1 MQNKPFH
8 LDKVAI
14 RMVKEPPL
22 YSEVPI
28 NNPQDAIKLMADT
41 LSDYDREVF
50 AIINFRPDLK
60 PINVNFVSMGALDQS
75 LVHPREAIKSMVLSN
90 VASVMLVHNH
100 TTGAVHPSR
109 EDVAVT
115 DRMSKLCNMLGIKL
129 LDHVIVGPGNDYYS
143 FNERGVL
150 PVPSLK
156 LETNIDQLEFGGMK
170 VAETATMEKQ
180 NVREVSF
187 VVAECSEFHNLGEF
201 HENVGSVKDAL
212 VLFEQ
217 IPPERM
223 HALPTIGIRV
233 TDTNHPEIFTEIDII
248 RGNTIDMDMLSYV
261 PEIASNKTA
270 QFAIAE
276 MIHAMPKAEIIGTV
290 PEEIQKKV
298 SVIEAKEKQAEQMK
312 AITDKLE
319 QGVAEVFSSDKY
331 KQFLDT
337 MAKFPRY
344 SVNNNIL
351 IMMQK
356 PDAQMCQSFTGWK
369 EMGRFVKKGEKGIKI
384 LAPAPYTIQREQNKL
399 DDRGNPMMDK
409 DGEPIMESVE
419 IKVNAFKVVS
429 TFDVSQTD
437 GKELPSLGVDELTG
451 GVDGYGTFLE
461 ALKEVCPVPITFENI
476 EGGAKGFYSQTEK
489 RIAIQEGMSEAQT
502 VKTTIHEMAH
512 QKLHAIENNGPK
524 QLRNSK
530 EVEAESV
537 AYTVCQHYGIDTSD
551 YSFSYVAGWSE
562 GKEMPELKAS
572 LDTIRKAA
580 SEMITAIDEKMEIL
594 IQEKQ
599 KDVFFASDV
608 TNLKGM
614 DYQYSEGSCEAEYRF
629 SCEVKGEPTVLT
641 YTLSHHDDGQGF
653 VMHTDKNDIW
663 ETMSEP
669 ELRKLEEKVS
679 QVAESYHW
687 ERRIDA
693 IKEPTEVEV
702 VKAGLLEQGTTRIG
716 EENRMKLREAL
727 EAKEKAILA
736 PKPEKEKERPKEKAT
751 KKTSVKTKLQE
762 GKEKVAKTPAKKTKA
777 KEERV

>member
-1 MQNKPFH
+1 MMDSRPFH

-22 YSEVPI
+22 FSEVPI
-28 NNPQDAIKLMADT
+28 NSPQAAVKMMADT
-41 LSDYDREVF
+41 LKDYDREVF

-90 VASVMLVHNH
+90 AASVMMVHNH
-100 TTGAVHPSR
+100 TTGAVFPSKD
-109 EDVAVT
+109 DVAVT
-115 DRMSKLCNMLGIKL
+115 DRMAQLCSMLGIKL

-143 FNERGVL
+143 FQEKGIL
-150 PVPSLK
+150 PVPNLK
-156 LETNIDQLEFGGMK
+156 YETNIEQLEFGGMK

-180 NVREVSF
+180 SVKEVSF
-187 VVAECSEFHNLGEF
+187 VVAECSEFHNMGEL
-201 HENVGSVKDAL
+201 HENVGTVKEAIA
-212 VLFEQ
+212 LFEQ

-223 HALPTIGIRV
+223 HGIPAIGIRV
-233 TDTNHPEIFTEIDII
+233 TDTDNPELFTEIDIV
-248 RGNTIDMDMLSYV
+248 RGKTIDVDMLSYV
-261 PEIASNKTA
+261 PEIANNKAA

-276 MIHAMPKAEIIGTV
+276 MIHAMPKAEIIGV
-290 PEEIQKKV
+290 LPEEIQKKV
-298 SVIEAKEKQAEQMK
+298 GVIESREKQAEQFK
-312 AITDKLE
+312 EITDKLE
-319 QGVAEVFSSDKY
+319 QGVSDVFSSDNY

-384 LAPAPYTIQREQNKL
+384 LAPAPYTIQREQTKL
-399 DDRGNPMMDK
+399 DDRGNPMLDK

-429 TFDVSQTD
+429 TFDVSQTE
-437 GKELPSLGVDELTG
+437 GKELPTLGVDELTG
-451 GVDGYGTFLE
+451 GVDGYGTFME
-461 ALKEVCPVPITFENI
+461 ALKEVCPVPMTFENI

-502 VKTTIHEMAH
+502 VKTAIHEMAH

-524 QLRNSK
+524 QTRGSK

-572 LDTIRKAA
+572 LDTIRRAA
-580 SEMITAIDEKMEIL
+580 SEMITAIDEKVEEL
-594 IQEKQ
+594 VTQKTQEQIAEVPESAKPDIVDR
-599 KDVFFASDV
+599 KEEMAEL
-608 TNLKGM
+608 LK
-614 DYQYSEGSCEAEYRF
+614 A
-629 SCEVKGEPTVLT
+629 TV
-641 YTLSHHDDGQGF
+641 
-653 VMHTDKNDIW
+653 
-663 ETMSEP
+663 
-669 ELRKLEEKVS
+669 EKVS
-679 QVAESYHW
+679 A
-687 ERRIDA
+687 DTK
-693 IKEPTEVEV
+693 KEDKTV
-702 VKAGLLEQGTTRIG
+702 G
-716 EENRMKLREAL
+716 EL
-727 EAKEKAILA
+727 
-736 PKPEKEKERPKEKAT
+736 KPEKRTVEKKVPSKKKSVKKQIAEKKEKSEKTAKT
-751 KKTSVKTKLQE
+751 KKTETKDLGE
-762 GKEKVAKTPAKKTKA
+762 AI
-777 KEERV
+777 

>member
-1 MQNKPFH
+1 MDSRPFH

-22 YSEVPI
+22 FSEVPI
-28 NNPQDAIKLMADT
+28 NSPQAAVKMMADT
-41 LSDYDREVF
+41 LKDYDREVF

-90 VASVMLVHNH
+90 AASVMMVHNH
-100 TTGAVHPSR
+100 TTGAVFPSKD
-109 EDVAVT
+109 DVAVT
-115 DRMSKLCNMLGIKL
+115 DRMAQLCSMLGIKL

-143 FNERGVL
+143 FQEKGIL
-150 PVPSLK
+150 PVPNLK
-156 LETNIDQLEFGGMK
+156 YETNIEQLEFGGMK

-180 NVREVSF
+180 SVKEVSF
-187 VVAECSEFHNLGEF
+187 VVAECSEFHNMGEL
-201 HENVGSVKDAL
+201 HENVGTVKEAIA
-212 VLFEQ
+212 LFEQ

-223 HALPTIGIRV
+223 HGIPAIGIRV
-233 TDTNHPEIFTEIDII
+233 TDTDNPELFTEIDIV
-248 RGNTIDMDMLSYV
+248 RGKTIDVDMLSYV
-261 PEIASNKTA
+261 PEIANNKAA

-276 MIHAMPKAEIIGTV
+276 MIHAMPKAEIIGV
-290 PEEIQKKV
+290 LPEEIQKKV
-298 SVIEAKEKQAEQMK
+298 GVIESREKQAEQFK
-312 AITDKLE
+312 EITDKLE
-319 QGVAEVFSSDKY
+319 QGVSDVFSSDNY

-384 LAPAPYTIQREQNKL
+384 LAPAPYTIQREQTKL
-399 DDRGNPMMDK
+399 DDRGNPMLDK

-429 TFDVSQTD
+429 TFDVSQTE
-437 GKELPSLGVDELTG
+437 GKELPTLGVDELTG
-451 GVDGYGTFLE
+451 GVDGYGIFME
-461 ALKEVCPVPITFENI
+461 ALKEVCPVPMTFENI

-502 VKTTIHEMAH
+502 VKTAIHEMAH

-524 QLRNSK
+524 QTRGSK

-572 LDTIRKAA
+572 LDTIRRAA
-580 SEMITAIDEKMEIL
+580 SEMITAIDEKVEEL
-594 IQEKQ
+594 VTQKTQEQIAEVPESAKPDIVDR
-599 KDVFFASDV
+599 KEEMAEL
-608 TNLKGM
+608 LK
-614 DYQYSEGSCEAEYRF
+614 A
-629 SCEVKGEPTVLT
+629 TV
-641 YTLSHHDDGQGF
+641 
-653 VMHTDKNDIW
+653 
-663 ETMSEP
+663 
-669 ELRKLEEKVS
+669 EKVS
-679 QVAESYHW
+679 A
-687 ERRIDA
+687 DTK
-693 IKEPTEVEV
+693 KEDKTV
-702 VKAGLLEQGTTRIG
+702 G
-716 EENRMKLREAL
+716 EL
-727 EAKEKAILA
+727 
-736 PKPEKEKERPKEKAT
+736 KPEKRTVEKKVPSKKKSVKKQIAEKKEKSEKTAKT
-751 KKTSVKTKLQE
+751 KKTETKDLGE
-762 GKEKVAKTPAKKTKA
+762 AI
-777 KEERV
+777 

>member
-1 MQNKPFH
+1 MDSRPFH

-22 YSEVPI
+22 FSEVPI
-28 NNPQDAIKLMADT
+28 NSPQAAVKMMADT
-41 LSDYDREVF
+41 LKDYDREVF

-90 VASVMLVHNH
+90 AASVMMVHNH
-100 TTGAVHPSR
+100 TTGAVFPSKD
-109 EDVAVT
+109 DVAVT
-115 DRMSKLCNMLGIKL
+115 DRMAQLCSMLGLKL

-143 FNERGVL
+143 FQEKGIL
-150 PVPSLK
+150 PVPNLK
-156 LETNIDQLEFGGMK
+156 YETNIEQLEFGGMK

-180 NVREVSF
+180 SVKEVSF
-187 VVAECSEFHNLGEF
+187 VVAECSEFHNMGEL
-201 HENVGSVKDAL
+201 HENVGTVKEAIA
-212 VLFEQ
+212 LFEQ

-223 HALPTIGIRV
+223 HGIPAIGIRV
-233 TDTNHPEIFTEIDII
+233 TDTDNPELFTEIDIV
-248 RGNTIDMDMLSYV
+248 RGKTIDVDMLSYV
-261 PEIASNKTA
+261 PEIANNKAA

-276 MIHAMPKAEIIGTV
+276 MIHAMPEAEIIGV
-290 PEEIQKKV
+290 LPEEIQKKV
-298 SVIEAKEKQAEQMK
+298 GVIESREKQAEQLK
-312 AITDKLE
+312 EITDKLE
-319 QGVAEVFSSDKY
+319 QGVSDVFSSDNY

-384 LAPAPYTIQREQNKL
+384 LAPAPYTIQREQTKL
-399 DDRGNPMMDK
+399 DDRGNPMLDK

-429 TFDVSQTD
+429 TFDVSQTE
-437 GKELPSLGVDELTG
+437 GKELPTLGVDELTG

-461 ALKEVCPVPITFENI
+461 ALKEVCPVPMTFENI

-502 VKTTIHEMAH
+502 VKTAIHEMAH

-524 QLRNSK
+524 QTRGSK

-572 LDTIRKAA
+572 LDTIRRAA
-580 SEMITAIDEKMEIL
+580 SEMITAIDEKVEEL
-594 IQEKQ
+594 VAQKTQEQIAAVPESAK
-599 KDVFFASDV
+599 SDTV
-608 TNLKGM
+608 DRKEELAELLKATVAKVSA
-614 DYQYSEGSCEAEYRF
+614 DTKKEDKT
-629 SCEVKGEPTVLT
+629 VGEL
-641 YTLSHHDDGQGF
+641 
-653 VMHTDKNDIW
+653 
-663 ETMSEP
+663 
-669 ELRKLEEKVS
+669 KLEKKTVEKKVPS
-679 QVAESYHW
+679 KKKSVKKQIAE
-687 ERRIDA
+687 
-693 IKEPTEVEV
+693 K
-702 VKAGLLEQGTTRIG
+702 
-716 EENRMKLREAL
+716 
-727 EAKEKAILA
+727 KEKS
-736 PKPEKEKERPKEKAT
+736 EKTAKT
-751 KKTSVKTKLQE
+751 KKTETKDLGE
-762 GKEKVAKTPAKKTKA
+762 AI
-777 KEERV
+777 

>member
-1 MQNKPFH
+1 MDSRPFH

-22 YSEVPI
+22 FSEVPI
-28 NNPQDAIKLMADT
+28 NSPQAAVKMMADT
-41 LSDYDREVF
+41 LKDYDREVF

-90 VASVMLVHNH
+90 AASVMMVHNH
-100 TTGAVHPSR
+100 TTGAVFPSKD
-109 EDVAVT
+109 DVAVT
-115 DRMSKLCNMLGIKL
+115 DRMAQLCSMLGIKL

-143 FNERGVL
+143 FQEKGIL
-150 PVPSLK
+150 PVPNLK
-156 LETNIDQLEFGGMK
+156 YETNIEQLEFGGMK

-180 NVREVSF
+180 SVKEVSF
-187 VVAECSEFHNLGEF
+187 VVAECSEFHNMGEL
-201 HENVGSVKDAL
+201 HENVGTVKEAIA
-212 VLFEQ
+212 LFEQ

-223 HALPTIGIRV
+223 HGIPAIGIRV
-233 TDTNHPEIFTEIDII
+233 TDTDNPELFTEIDIV
-248 RGNTIDMDMLSYV
+248 RGKTIDVDMLSYV
-261 PEIASNKTA
+261 PEIANNKAA

-276 MIHAMPKAEIIGTV
+276 MIHAMPEAEIIGV
-290 PEEIQKKV
+290 LPEEIQKKV
-298 SVIEAKEKQAEQMK
+298 GVIESREKQAEQFK
-312 AITDKLE
+312 EITDKLE
-319 QGVAEVFSSDKY
+319 QGVSDVFSSDNY

-384 LAPAPYTIQREQNKL
+384 LAPAPYTIQREQTKL
-399 DDRGNPMMDK
+399 DDRGNPMLDK

-429 TFDVSQTD
+429 TFDVSQTE
-437 GKELPSLGVDELTG
+437 GKELPTLGVDELTG
-451 GVDGYGTFLE
+451 GVDGYGTFME
-461 ALKEVCPVPITFENI
+461 ALKEVCPVPMTFENI

-502 VKTTIHEMAH
+502 VKTAIHEMAH

-524 QLRNSK
+524 QTRGSK

-572 LDTIRKAA
+572 LDTIRRAA
-580 SEMITAIDEKMEIL
+580 SEMITAIDEKVEEL
-594 IQEKQ
+594 VTQKTQEQIAEVPESAKPDIVDR
-599 KDVFFASDV
+599 KEEMAEL
-608 TNLKGM
+608 LK
-614 DYQYSEGSCEAEYRF
+614 A
-629 SCEVKGEPTVLT
+629 TV
-641 YTLSHHDDGQGF
+641 
-653 VMHTDKNDIW
+653 
-663 ETMSEP
+663 
-669 ELRKLEEKVS
+669 EKVS
-679 QVAESYHW
+679 A
-687 ERRIDA
+687 DTK
-693 IKEPTEVEV
+693 KEDKTV
-702 VKAGLLEQGTTRIG
+702 G
-716 EENRMKLREAL
+716 EL
-727 EAKEKAILA
+727 
-736 PKPEKEKERPKEKAT
+736 KPEKRTVEKKVPSKKKSVKKQIAEKKEKSEKTAKT
-751 KKTSVKTKLQE
+751 KKTETKDLGE
-762 GKEKVAKTPAKKTKA
+762 AI
-777 KEERV
+777 

>member
-1 MQNKPFH
+1 MDSRPFR

-28 NNPQDAIKLMADT
+28 NNPQAAVKLMADT
-41 LSDYDREVF
+41 LKDYDREVF

-60 PINVNFVSMGALDQS
+60 PINVNFVSMGALEQS

-90 VASVMLVHNH
+90 AASAMMVHNH
-100 TTGAVHPSR
+100 TTGAVFPSK

-115 DRMSKLCNMLGIKL
+115 DRMAKLCGMLGIKL

-143 FNERGVL
+143 FNEKSVL
-150 PVPSLK
+150 PVPNMK
-156 LETNIDQLEFGGMK
+156 FETNIDCLEYGGMK

-180 NVREVSF
+180 EQKMSTEEYRKMKE
-187 VVAECSEFHNLGEF
+187 AEL
-201 HENVGSVKDAL
+201 
-212 VLFEQ
+212 
-217 IPPERM
+217 
-223 HALPTIGIRV
+223 
-233 TDTNHPEIFTEIDII
+233 
-248 RGNTIDMDMLSYV
+248 
-261 PEIASNKTA
+261 
-270 QFAIAE
+270 
-276 MIHAMPKAEIIGTV
+276 
-290 PEEIQKKV
+290 
-298 SVIEAKEKQAEQMK
+298 K

-319 QGVAEVFSSDKY
+319 QGVSDVFSSDKY

-384 LAPAPYTIQREQNKL
+384 LAPAPYTIQREQTKL

-437 GKELPSLGVDELTG
+437 GKELPSLGAEELTG

-461 ALKEVCPVPITFENI
+461 ALKEVCPVPMSLENI

-502 VKTTIHEMAH
+502 VKTAIHEMAH

-524 QLRNSK
+524 QTRGSK

-562 GKEMPELKAS
+562 GKEMTELKAS
-572 LDTIRKAA
+572 LDTIRRAA
-580 SEMITAIDEKMEIL
+580 SEMISTIDEK
-594 IQEKQ
+594 
-599 KDVFFASDV
+599 
-608 TNLKGM
+608 
-614 DYQYSEGSCEAEYRF
+614 
-629 SCEVKGEPTVLT
+629 
-641 YTLSHHDDGQGF
+641 
-653 VMHTDKNDIW
+653 
-663 ETMSEP
+663 
-669 ELRKLEEKVS
+669 LEELMNQKTQEQAVEQPQSVADEKVDRKEELAKLMKET
-679 QVAESYHW
+679 AEQLT
-687 ERRIDA
+687 
-693 IKEPTEVEV
+693 P
-702 VKAGLLEQGTTRIG
+702 
-716 EENRMKLREAL
+716 
-727 EAKEKAILA
+727 EAK
-736 PKPEKEKERPKEKAT
+736 KPDVQAKDETQEEAKKSTKEETEAKP
-751 KKTSVKTKLQE
+751 KKTSVKLKLKE
-762 GKEKVAKTPAKKTKA
+762 GKEKVAKTPTKRT
-777 KEERV
+777 KEKAVAVCV

>member
-1 MQNKPFH
+1 MDSRPFH

-22 YSEVPI
+22 FSEVPI
-28 NNPQDAIKLMADT
+28 NSPQAAVKMMADT
-41 LSDYDREVF
+41 LKDYDREVF

-90 VASVMLVHNH
+90 AASVMMVHNH
-100 TTGAVHPSR
+100 TTGAVFPSKD
-109 EDVAVT
+109 DVAVT
-115 DRMSKLCNMLGIKL
+115 DRMAQLCSMLGIKL

-143 FNERGVL
+143 FQEKGIL
-150 PVPSLK
+150 PVPNLK
-156 LETNIDQLEFGGMK
+156 YETNIEQLEFGGMK

-180 NVREVSF
+180 SVKEVSF
-187 VVAECSEFHNLGEF
+187 VVAECSEFHNMGEL
-201 HENVGSVKDAL
+201 HENVGTVKEAIA
-212 VLFEQ
+212 LFEQ

-223 HALPTIGIRV
+223 HGIPAIGIRV
-233 TDTNHPEIFTEIDII
+233 TDTDNPELFTEIDIV
-248 RGNTIDMDMLSYV
+248 RGKTIDVDMLSYV
-261 PEIASNKTA
+261 PEIANNKAA

-276 MIHAMPKAEIIGTV
+276 MIHAMPEAEIIGV
-290 PEEIQKKV
+290 LPEEIQKKV
-298 SVIEAKEKQAEQMK
+298 GVIESREKQAEQLK
-312 AITDKLE
+312 EITDKLE
-319 QGVAEVFSSDKY
+319 QGVSDVFSSDNY

-384 LAPAPYTIQREQNKL
+384 LAPAPYTIQREQTKL
-399 DDRGNPMMDK
+399 DDRGNPMLDK

-429 TFDVSQTD
+429 TFDVSQTE
-437 GKELPSLGVDELTG
+437 GKELPTLGVDELTG
-451 GVDGYGTFLE
+451 GVDGYGTFME
-461 ALKEVCPVPITFENI
+461 ALKEVCPVPMTFENI

-502 VKTTIHEMAH
+502 VKTAIHEMAH

-524 QLRNSK
+524 QTRGSK

-572 LDTIRKAA
+572 LDTIRRAA
-580 SEMITAIDEKMEIL
+580 SEMITAIDEKVEEL
-594 IQEKQ
+594 VAQKTQEQIAEVPESAKPDTVDR
-599 KDVFFASDV
+599 KEELAEL
-608 TNLKGM
+608 LK
-614 DYQYSEGSCEAEYRF
+614 A
-629 SCEVKGEPTVLT
+629 TV
-641 YTLSHHDDGQGF
+641 
-653 VMHTDKNDIW
+653 
-663 ETMSEP
+663 
-669 ELRKLEEKVS
+669 EKVS
-679 QVAESYHW
+679 A
-687 ERRIDA
+687 DTK
-693 IKEPTEVEV
+693 KEDKTV
-702 VKAGLLEQGTTRIG
+702 G
-716 EENRMKLREAL
+716 EL
-727 EAKEKAILA
+727 
-736 PKPEKEKERPKEKAT
+736 KPEKRTVEKKVPSKKKSVKKQIAEKKEKSEKTAKT
-751 KKTSVKTKLQE
+751 KKTETKDLGE
-762 GKEKVAKTPAKKTKA
+762 AI
-777 KEERV
+777 

>member
-1 MQNKPFH
+1 MDSRPFH

-22 YSEVPI
+22 FSEVPI
-28 NNPQDAIKLMADT
+28 NSPQAAVKMMADT
-41 LSDYDREVF
+41 LKDYDREVF

-90 VASVMLVHNH
+90 AASVMMVHNH
-100 TTGAVHPSR
+100 TTGAVFPSKD
-109 EDVAVT
+109 DVAVT
-115 DRMSKLCNMLGIKL
+115 DRMAQLCSMLGIKL

-143 FNERGVL
+143 FQEKGIL
-150 PVPSLK
+150 PVPNLK
-156 LETNIDQLEFGGMK
+156 YETNIEQLEFGGMK

-180 NVREVSF
+180 SVKEVSF
-187 VVAECSEFHNLGEF
+187 VVAECSEFHNMGEL
-201 HENVGSVKDAL
+201 HENVGTVKEAIA
-212 VLFEQ
+212 LFEQ

-223 HALPTIGIRV
+223 HGIPAIGIRV
-233 TDTNHPEIFTEIDII
+233 TDTDNPELFTEIDIV
-248 RGNTIDMDMLSYV
+248 RGKTIDVDMLSYV
-261 PEIASNKTA
+261 PEIANNKAA

-276 MIHAMPKAEIIGTV
+276 MIHAMPKAEIIGV
-290 PEEIQKKV
+290 LPEEIQKKV
-298 SVIEAKEKQAEQMK
+298 GVIESREKQAEQFK
-312 AITDKLE
+312 EITDKLE
-319 QGVAEVFSSDKY
+319 QGVSDVFSSDNY

-384 LAPAPYTIQREQNKL
+384 LAPAPYTIQREQTKL
-399 DDRGNPMMDK
+399 DDRGNPMLDK

-429 TFDVSQTD
+429 TFDVSQTE
-437 GKELPSLGVDELTG
+437 GKELPTLGVDELTG
-451 GVDGYGTFLE
+451 GVDGYGTFME
-461 ALKEVCPVPITFENI
+461 ALKEVCPVPMTFENI

-502 VKTTIHEMAH
+502 VKTAIHEMAH

-524 QLRNSK
+524 QTRGSK

-572 LDTIRKAA
+572 LDTIRRAA
-580 SEMITAIDEKMEIL
+580 SEMITAIDEKVEEL
-594 IQEKQ
+594 VTQKTQEQIAEVPESAKPDIVDR
-599 KDVFFASDV
+599 KEEMAEL
-608 TNLKGM
+608 LK
-614 DYQYSEGSCEAEYRF
+614 A
-629 SCEVKGEPTVLT
+629 TV
-641 YTLSHHDDGQGF
+641 
-653 VMHTDKNDIW
+653 
-663 ETMSEP
+663 
-669 ELRKLEEKVS
+669 EKVS
-679 QVAESYHW
+679 A
-687 ERRIDA
+687 DTK
-693 IKEPTEVEV
+693 KEDKTV
-702 VKAGLLEQGTTRIG
+702 G
-716 EENRMKLREAL
+716 EL
-727 EAKEKAILA
+727 
-736 PKPEKEKERPKEKAT
+736 KPEKKTVEKKVPSKKKSVKKQIADKKEKSEKTAKT
-751 KKTSVKTKLQE
+751 KKTETKDLGE
-762 GKEKVAKTPAKKTKA
+762 AI
-777 KEERV
+777 

>member
-1 MQNKPFH
+1 MDSRPFH

-22 YSEVPI
+22 FSEVPI
-28 NNPQDAIKLMADT
+28 NSPQAAVKMMADT
-41 LSDYDREVF
+41 LKDYDREVF

-90 VASVMLVHNH
+90 AASVMMVHNH
-100 TTGAVHPSR
+100 TTGAVFPSKD
-109 EDVAVT
+109 DVAVT
-115 DRMSKLCNMLGIKL
+115 DRMAQLCSMLGIKL

-143 FNERGVL
+143 FQEKGIL
-150 PVPSLK
+150 PVPNLK
-156 LETNIDQLEFGGMK
+156 YETNIEQLEFGGMK

-180 NVREVSF
+180 SVKEVSF
-187 VVAECSEFHNLGEF
+187 VVAECSEFHNMGEL
-201 HENVGSVKDAL
+201 HENVGTVKEAIA
-212 VLFEQ
+212 LFEQ

-223 HALPTIGIRV
+223 HGIPAIGIRV
-233 TDTNHPEIFTEIDII
+233 TDTDNPELFTEIDIV
-248 RGNTIDMDMLSYV
+248 RGKTIDVDMLSYV
-261 PEIASNKTA
+261 PEIANNKAA

-276 MIHAMPKAEIIGTV
+276 MIHAMPEAEIIGV
-290 PEEIQKKV
+290 LPEEIQKKV
-298 SVIEAKEKQAEQMK
+298 GVIESREKQAEQFK
-312 AITDKLE
+312 EITDKLE
-319 QGVAEVFSSDKY
+319 QGVSDVFSSDNY

-384 LAPAPYTIQREQNKL
+384 LAPAPYTIQREQTKL
-399 DDRGNPMMDK
+399 DDRGNPMLDK

-429 TFDVSQTD
+429 TFDVSQTE
-437 GKELPSLGVDELTG
+437 GKELPTLGVDELTG
-451 GVDGYGTFLE
+451 GVDGYGTFME
-461 ALKEVCPVPITFENI
+461 ALKEVCPVPMTFENI

-502 VKTTIHEMAH
+502 VKTAIHEMAH

-524 QLRNSK
+524 QTRGSK

-572 LDTIRKAA
+572 LDTIRRAA
-580 SEMITAIDEKMEIL
+580 SEMITAIDEKVEEL
-594 IQEKQ
+594 VTQKTQEQIAEVPESAKPDIVDR
-599 KDVFFASDV
+599 KEEMAEL
-608 TNLKGM
+608 LK
-614 DYQYSEGSCEAEYRF
+614 A
-629 SCEVKGEPTVLT
+629 TV
-641 YTLSHHDDGQGF
+641 
-653 VMHTDKNDIW
+653 
-663 ETMSEP
+663 
-669 ELRKLEEKVS
+669 EKVS
-679 QVAESYHW
+679 A
-687 ERRIDA
+687 DTK
-693 IKEPTEVEV
+693 KEDKTV
-702 VKAGLLEQGTTRIG
+702 G
-716 EENRMKLREAL
+716 EL
-727 EAKEKAILA
+727 
-736 PKPEKEKERPKEKAT
+736 KPEKKTVEKKVPSKKKSVKKQIAEKKEKSEKTAKT
-751 KKTSVKTKLQE
+751 KKTETKDLGE
-762 GKEKVAKTPAKKTKA
+762 AI
-777 KEERV
+777 

>member
-1 MQNKPFH
+1 MDSRPFR

-28 NNPQDAIKLMADT
+28 NNPQAAVKLMADT
-41 LSDYDREVF
+41 LKDYDREVF

-90 VASVMLVHNH
+90 AASVMMVHNH
-100 TTGAVHPSR
+100 TTGAVFPSK

-115 DRMSKLCNMLGIKL
+115 DRMAQLCGMLGIKL
-129 LDHVIVGPGNDYYS
+129 LDHVIVGTGNDYYS
-143 FNERGVL
+143 FNEKSVL
-150 PVPSLK
+150 PVPNLK
-156 LETNIDQLEFGGMK
+156 YETNIEQLEFGGMK

-180 NVREVSF
+180 EQKMSTEEYREMKE
-187 VVAECSEFHNLGEF
+187 AEL
-201 HENVGSVKDAL
+201 
-212 VLFEQ
+212 
-217 IPPERM
+217 
-223 HALPTIGIRV
+223 
-233 TDTNHPEIFTEIDII
+233 
-248 RGNTIDMDMLSYV
+248 
-261 PEIASNKTA
+261 
-270 QFAIAE
+270 
-276 MIHAMPKAEIIGTV
+276 
-290 PEEIQKKV
+290 
-298 SVIEAKEKQAEQMK
+298 K

-319 QGVAEVFSSDKY
+319 QGVSDVFSSDKY

-384 LAPAPYTIQREQNKL
+384 LAPAPYTIQREQTKL

-461 ALKEVCPVPITFENI
+461 ALKEVCPVPMSFENI

-502 VKTTIHEMAH
+502 VKTAIHEMAH

-524 QLRNSK
+524 QTRGSK

-572 LDTIRKAA
+572 LDTIRRAA
-580 SEMITAIDEKMEIL
+580 SEMIAAIDEKVEEL
-594 IQEKQ
+594 VAQKTQEQMAEVLESAKPDTVDRKEELAELLKATAEKMSPDAKTKQ
-599 KDVFFASDV
+599 
-608 TNLKGM
+608 
-614 DYQYSEGSCEAEYRF
+614 
-629 SCEVKGEPTVLT
+629 
-641 YTLSHHDDGQGF
+641 
-653 VMHTDKNDIW
+653 
-663 ETMSEP
+663 
-669 ELRKLEEKVS
+669 EEKSVG
-679 QVAESYHW
+679 ES
-687 ERRIDA
+687 
-693 IKEPTEVEV
+693 KP
-702 VKAGLLEQGTTRIG
+702 
-716 EENRMKLREAL
+716 EEKAL
-727 EAKEKAILA
+727 EKKASAKKKSVKKQIAEKKEKS
-736 PKPEKEKERPKEKAT
+736 EKTARPKKTET
-751 KKTSVKTKLQE
+751 KNLGE
-762 GKEKVAKTPAKKTKA
+762 AI
-777 KEERV
+777 

>member
-1 MQNKPFH
+1 MDSRPFH

-22 YSEVPI
+22 FSEVPI
-28 NNPQDAIKLMADT
+28 NSPQAAVKMMADT
-41 LSDYDREVF
+41 LKDYDREVF

-90 VASVMLVHNH
+90 AASVMMVHNH
-100 TTGAVHPSR
+100 TTGAVFPSKD
-109 EDVAVT
+109 DVAVT
-115 DRMSKLCNMLGIKL
+115 DRMAQLCSMLGIKL

-143 FNERGVL
+143 FQEKGIL
-150 PVPSLK
+150 PVPNLK
-156 LETNIDQLEFGGMK
+156 YETNIEQLEFGGMK

-180 NVREVSF
+180 SVKEVSF
-187 VVAECSEFHNLGEF
+187 VVAECSEFHNMGEL
-201 HENVGSVKDAL
+201 HENVGTVKEAIA
-212 VLFEQ
+212 LFEQ

-223 HALPTIGIRV
+223 HGIPAIGIRV
-233 TDTNHPEIFTEIDII
+233 TDTDNPELFTEIDIV
-248 RGNTIDMDMLSYV
+248 RGKTIDVDMLSYV
-261 PEIASNKTA
+261 PEIANNKAA

-276 MIHAMPKAEIIGTV
+276 MIHAMPEAEIIGV
-290 PEEIQKKV
+290 LPEEIQKKV
-298 SVIEAKEKQAEQMK
+298 GVIESREKQAEQFK
-312 AITDKLE
+312 EITDKLE
-319 QGVAEVFSSDKY
+319 QGVSDVFSSDNY

-399 DDRGNPMMDK
+399 DDRGKPMVDK

-429 TFDVSQTD
+429 TFDVSQTE
-437 GKELPSLGVDELTG
+437 GKELPTLGVDELTG
-451 GVDGYGTFLE
+451 GVDGYGTFME
-461 ALKEVCPVPITFENI
+461 ALKEVCPVPMTFENI

-502 VKTTIHEMAH
+502 VKTAIHEMAH

-524 QLRNSK
+524 QTRGSK

-572 LDTIRKAA
+572 LDTIRRAA
-580 SEMITAIDEKMEIL
+580 SEMITAIDEKVEEL
-594 IQEKQ
+594 VAQKTQEQIAAVPESAKPDTVDR
-599 KDVFFASDV
+599 KEELAEL
-608 TNLKGM
+608 LK
-614 DYQYSEGSCEAEYRF
+614 A
-629 SCEVKGEPTVLT
+629 TV
-641 YTLSHHDDGQGF
+641 
-653 VMHTDKNDIW
+653 
-663 ETMSEP
+663 
-669 ELRKLEEKVS
+669 EKVS
-679 QVAESYHW
+679 A
-687 ERRIDA
+687 DTK
-693 IKEPTEVEV
+693 KEDKTV
-702 VKAGLLEQGTTRIG
+702 G
-716 EENRMKLREAL
+716 EL
-727 EAKEKAILA
+727 
-736 PKPEKEKERPKEKAT
+736 KPEKRTVEKKVPSKKKSVKKQIAEKKEKSEKTAKT
-751 KKTSVKTKLQE
+751 KKTETKDLGE
-762 GKEKVAKTPAKKTKA
+762 AI
-777 KEERV
+777 